1 MRGFWDSFVPIAVV
15 VVCGIAGTANA
26 DSITVNGTV
35 TQDLLDSGAS
45 AVANPNLNQ
54 VRDGDEYSVLLSF
67 SNAISAP
74 GSYTLISILFS
85 DPAAGASESAF
96 ISGNMTIALASPM
109 DQFSV
114 LGCLVDAISCFQ
126 GNELD
131 LNFQIPAV
139 QLNQAGVTATF
150 IPALLPPDLL
160 EDGGNTEIQGS
171 IDGYS
176 YTGGTS
182 STPEPSTLGLIGVSL
197 ACLRLAQKIHKKH

>member
-1 MRGFWDSFVPIAVV
+1 MRGFIAVV
-15 VVCGIAGTANA
+15 FAISAYA
-26 DSITVNGTV
+26 DSITINGTI
-35 TQDLLDSGAS
+35 TQDLVDSGAT
-45 AVANPNLNQ
+45 AVANQSLNQ
-54 VRDGDEYSVLLSF
+54 IRDGDAYNVVLSF
-67 SNAISAP
+67 SGIVSTP
-74 GSYTLISILFS
+74 GSYALSSILFS

-96 ISGNMTIALASPM
+96 ISGNMNIALASPM

-139 QLNQAGVTATF
+139 QLNQTGVTATF
-150 IPALLPPDLL
+150 IPALLPLDLL

-176 YTGGTS
+176 YTGATS

-197 ACLRLAQKIHKKH
+197 ACLGLTGKINKKH